1 MMVIVCRSNLDMIAV
16 MILVWEIASSEA
28 FADNRDGRSLSA
40 IGISQQTPVTKGN
53 IQNAE
58 VIRRNRFDYRL
69 DPFSQLRSRTPP
81 NRKII
86 GRNPSSFRVRNI
98 ADEGS
103 GGNSWRAA
111 EPLKAMLTTT
121 GPADRR
127 CVD

>member
-58 VIRRNRFDYRL
+58 VIRRNRFNYRL
-69 DPFSQLRSRTPP
+69 DPFSPLRSRAPP
-81 NRKII
+81 NRKLI
-86 GRNPSSFRVRNI
+86 RRKTSSIRLPNI
-98 ADEGS
+98 AAARS
-103 GGNSWRAA
+103 GAHSWRGAQ
-111 EPLKAMLTTT
+111 PIN
-121 GPADRR
+121 D
-127 CVD
+127 